1 MQISGIMT
9 RQTVNPY
16 KSYAKNTKIEK
27 SAMQSDKLEISQDA
41 FELYSEKQDIRV
53 DKVENIKSRIAS
65 GSYIINSTDIVDKMM
80 QSAGI

>member
-27 SAMQSDKLEISQDA
+27 PAMQTDKLEISQDA

-65 GSYIINSTDIVDKMM
+65 GSYMINSTDIVDKMM
-80 QSAGI
+80 QSVGI

>member
-1 MQISGIMT
+1 MQISGIMI
-9 RQTVNPY
+9 RQTVNSY

-27 SAMQSDKLEISQDA
+27 PAMQADKLEISQDA
-41 FELYSEKQDIRV
+41 FELYSEKQDIRI

-65 GSYIINSTDIVDKMM
+65 GSYIINSTDIVDKMI